1 MGTQGK
7 DTARWR
13 GVQAPARPKVPP
25 QRSPGEH
32 PFLTWLRT
40 PRPEGGPG
48 IWRFGRVPKPPEE
61 PDRVPDRQL
70 VGGALLT
77 LAAAFLMWS
86 LYRNG
91 VIPFRHWPLE
101 LVTPDSW
108 WDGEGRDRAG
118 EVFAA
123 IYDLGAFVLIAWI
136 AGRAGQWPD
145 AARRYVLVADDRRR
159 AAATLAAAF
168 AIWMLT
174 VPNIYIPIE
183 PVFFSLAPYAWSSG
197 RPSQSGAVLYN
208 YGVYTLLTFA
218 ILLVAAR
225 LGRWREV
232 FRPQEKGG
240 KAEGDGEDEDEEPVT
255 AADWAELRAVGLHDE
270 ADALAHEAAAG
281 AMNDVDQSRI
291 TRAWETVQAQP
302 SRLKPFTDAVRHDGA
317 AAFPHPSGL
326 RDIGGR
332 AARHDLVTG
341 QVRIGA
347 APDDGRN
354 EYAYRGE
361 GIALEPSL
369 VSTGLL
375 AVGPA
380 ASGKTGRVVAPC
392 AESLC
397 LQALAGRA
405 AVVSVGAAGAEL
417 GADEAYD
424 VVIRVGDPDSRHDLD
439 LYGGTG
445 DPDQAAALLADALL
459 GADPGV
465 RTAELRQGALA
476 IAQLLG
482 PYRAAHGRFPG
493 VPELRALLDAEPVAV
508 AALREACEAAGDGA
522 ALRELEGRERQSR
535 RAGDIG
541 PLLADRIAVL
551 DRPAFAGFFEPGW
564 QGRQFS
570 MRALEHPMR
579 VRIDLPERGHAE
591 AARLLTRLL
600 LAQFVSVVP
609 ARRDRSLFAGLVLDD
624 AAHTVTA
631 ETVRG
636 VQRMRSANAGVVL
649 ALRSLD
655 EVAEELRGPLLSAVG
670 CRMALSGV
678 STWDGRHFADA
689 WGAEWVQERDI
700 THTPDVSGGT
710 LRRSLRGVR
719 QLVTGSK
726 VMSQSVTVRQVER
739 ERWSASEL
747 ANTVPA
753 GHAVVSFTNVEGKR
767 GSPVLV
773 DLRG

>member
-1 MGTQGK
+1 M
-7 DTARWR
+7 
-13 GVQAPARPKVPP
+13 
-25 QRSPGEH
+25 
-32 PFLTWLRT
+32 RT
-40 PRPEGGPG
+40 PRPEAGPG
-48 IWRFGRVPKPPEE
+48 IWRFGRRPKPPEE
-61 PDRVPDRQL
+61 PDRVEDRQL

-77 LAAAFLMWS
+77 LAGAFIVWS

-108 WDGEGRDRAG
+108 WDGKGRDRAG
-118 EVFAA
+118 AVFADL
-123 IYDLGAFVLIAWI
+123 YDLAVLAFIGWI
-136 AGRAGQWPD
+136 AGRAGQWPE
-145 AARRYVLVADDRRR
+145 AVRRYVLDAGERRR
-159 AAATLAAAF
+159 AAGTISGAF
-168 AIWMLT
+168 VVWMLV
-174 VPNIYIPIE
+174 VPSGFIPVV
-183 PVFFSLAPYAWSSG
+183 PVFFDLAPDAWLRDPSSEA
-197 RPSQSGAVLYN
+197 AVFLFT
-208 YGVYTLLTFA
+208 YGVYTLLTGA
-218 ILLVAAR
+218 IVWGAAR

-232 FRPQEKGG
+232 FRPQHKD
-240 KAEGDGEDEDEEPVT
+240 AEEDEAEEPELV
-255 AADWAELRAVGLHDE
+255 AADWAELRAVGLGDV
-270 ADALAHEAAAG
+270 ADALEREAASG
-281 AMNDVDQSRI
+281 AMNDVDQARI

-302 SRLKPFTDAVRHDGA
+302 TRLKPFTDAVRHDGA
-317 AAFPHPSGL
+317 GAFPHPSGL
-326 RDIGGR
+326 RDIGAR
-332 AARHDLVTG
+332 AALHDLVTG

-375 AVGPA
+375 VVGPA

-397 LQALAGRA
+397 LLALAGRA
-405 AVVSVGAAGAEL
+405 AVVSVGSAGSAL
-417 GADEAYD
+417 GADDAYD
-424 VVIRVGDPDSRHDLD
+424 VVIRIGDPDSRHDLD
-439 LYGGTG
+439 LYGGTQ

-465 RTAELRQGALA
+465 RTAELRQASLAL
-476 IAQLLG
+476 AQLLG
-482 PYRAAHGRFPG
+482 PYRSAHGRFPG

-508 AALREACEAAGDGA
+508 GSLREACEAAGDGA

-600 LAQFVSVVP
+600 LAQFVSVAP
-609 ARRDRSLFAGLVLDD
+609 ARRDRSLFVGLVLDD

-636 VQRMRSANAGVVL
+636 VQRLRSANAGVVL

-655 EVAEELRGPLLSAVG
+655 EVAEALRGPLLSAVG

-689 WGAEWVQERDI
+689 WGAEWVQTRDV

-753 GHAVVSFTNVEGKR
+753 GHAVVSFTSVEGAR
-767 GSPVLV
+767 GAPVLV
-773 DLRG
+773 DLHG